1 MGKNIIPSDNQAQLT
16 EALSTL
22 EKQAIIRPNNP
33 PPGIAGFLFDIRG
46 EEVAELISEI
56 TDHYVEDNTAIQDQ
70 VALKPEM
77 ITVRGLVAE
86 LTNANYAYQPQN
98 PPADPLPA
106 NAPMCPVP
114 SPGTLSSLVKTVIAK
129 NVTNAALQIIGG
141 SKPKDAIK
149 GIINTTKQQA
159 IAGVRNKVNNV
170 ITSSVTS
177 AISNVKNMAIST
189 LLQPSSVKAL
199 LSPKTLLPTIT
210 QNAIGALKSLVPKS
224 LGKILGA
231 IKKPKTPAAQQTLA
245 ASTTSNTDD
254 VNSLFLAYIA
264 KQQTPPDLS
273 RQTSTFIY
281 FYGLWKTRAIFSVE
295 TCWGIWNDMAIQSI
309 TATQPEETKDS
320 TDFTIVFK
328 KIRTAQVVTSQSGQ
342 LAGRLVAQ
350 ASASTPSNNGT
361 VGQTKLSS
369 DQKQTLLRRFAENLV
384 GTP

>member
-1 MGKNIIPSDNQAQLT
+1 MGQNIIPSDNQAQLT
-16 EALSTL
+16 QALSTL
-22 EKQAIIRPNNP
+22 EKQAIIRPENP

-46 EEVAELISEI
+46 EETAEMTADV

-70 VALKPEM
+70 VALKPEI

-86 LTNANYAYQPQN
+86 LTDAKYAYQPQN

-114 SPGTLSSLVKTVIAK
+114 SPGTLSSLVKSVIAK

-141 SKPKDAIK
+141 AKPKDAIK

-159 IAGVRNKVNNV
+159 IAGVKNKINNV
-170 ITSSVTS
+170 LTTSVTS

-189 LLQPSSVKAL
+189 LLQPVSVKAL
-199 LSPKTLLPTIT
+199 LSPKTLLPAIT

-224 LGKILGA
+224 LGKLIGA
-231 IKKPKTPAAQQTLA
+231 IKKPKTAAAQQTLA
-245 ASTTSNTDD
+245 ASATATTDD

-273 RQTSTFIY
+273 RQTSAFIY
-281 FYGLWKTRAIFSVE
+281 FYGLWKSRALFSVE
-295 TCWGIWNDMAIQSI
+295 TPWGIWNDMVIQSF
-309 TATQPEETKDS
+309 TATQPEETKSS
-320 TDFTIVFK
+320 TDFILVFK
-328 KIRTAQVVTSQSGQ
+328 KIRTAQAVTSQAGQ

-350 ASASTPSNNGT
+350 TAAGAPAQNGT
-361 VGQTKLSS
+361 VGQTKLSPE
-369 DQKQTLLRRFAENLV
+369 QKQTFLRRFAENLV